1 MKLAK
6 YLFMFGFLGLVIHG
20 AWAAELVGAA
30 SVNVTSDTAANAKK
44 MAFDEARRQIISE
57 VLEQYADAEA
67 LHTQVMAEKASVLT
81 NLIAS
86 SSISGER
93 QSDTTYSANISMTL
107 NRQAAKNWLADNSI
121 QNWLIATDDAGDKF
135 LLIVDAKDRLADWI
149 QIRRTA
155 TDSGI
160 DLDNV
165 YMEGNQMVFVV
176 PTTKRAAFTIWAREN
191 GWRYRGI
198 DGNLHIFK

>member
-6 YLFMFGFLGLVIHG
+6 WLFVFGFVGLVVQG
-20 AWAAELVGAA
+20 VSAAELVGSA
-30 SVNVTSDTAANAKK
+30 SVNVTSDTAATAKK
-44 MAFDEARRQIISE
+44 MAFDEARRQIITE
-57 VLEQYADAEA
+57 VLGQYADSEA
-67 LHTQVMAEKASVLT
+67 LHAQVVAEKASVLT

-93 QSDTTYSANISMTL
+93 QSDTTYFANISMIL
-107 NRQAAKNWLADNSI
+107 NRQAAKKWLSDNGI
-121 QNWLIATDDAGDKF
+121 QNWLIATEETGDKF
-135 LLIVDAKDRLADWI
+135 LLVVDLKDRLSDWA
-149 QIRRTA
+149 QIRRAA

-160 DLDNV
+160 DLDTV
-165 YMEGNQMVFVV
+165 FIEGNQMVFSV
-176 PTTKRAAFTIWAREN
+176 PAAKRAAFTIWAREN

>member
-6 YLFMFGFLGLVIHG
+6 WLFVFGFVGLVVQG
-20 AWAAELVGAA
+20 VSAAELVGSA
-30 SVNVTSDTAANAKK
+30 SVNVTSDTAATAKK
-44 MAFDEARRQIISE
+44 MAFDEARRQIITE
-57 VLEQYADAEA
+57 VLGQYADSEA
-67 LHTQVMAEKASVLT
+67 LHAQVVAEKASVLT

-93 QSDTTYSANISMTL
+93 QSDTTYSANISMIL
-107 NRQAAKNWLADNSI
+107 NRQAAKKWLSDNGI
-121 QNWLIATDDAGDKF
+121 QNWLIATEETGDKF
-135 LLIVDAKDRLADWI
+135 LLVVDLKDRLSDWA
-149 QIRRTA
+149 QIRRAA

-160 DLDNV
+160 DLDTV
-165 YMEGNQMVFVV
+165 FIEGNQMVFSV
-176 PTTKRAAFTIWAREN
+176 PAAKRAAFTIWAREN